1 MSKNKKRKSQSTS
14 SSSSNKKPST
24 SHSLSLKNRTSSK
37 NTTGSINGAKI
48 RSQSTVKRLQMYRG
62 GKPKRDP
69 SGRIVKKALY
79 QESLPSGT
87 QARVAPN
94 RQWFNN
100 SRVVTQ
106 NALQKFQEAL
116 SKTMADPYQVVM
128 KQTQLPVTLLNEK
141 AKQKRVHILD
151 VEPFETIFGPKA
163 QRKRPSNIPGGEDI
177 EALMTHVEQKQ
188 SEYDQE
194 KDLDLMRED
203 DGVKPETINPLF
215 KAGQS
220 KRIWN
225 ELYKVIDSSDVV
237 IQVLDARN
245 PEGTRCRQV
254 EAYLKKEKA
263 HKQLI
268 FVLNKCD
275 LVPIWVTQRW
285 VAILSRCHPTLA
297 FHANMT
303 KSFGKQALIQ
313 LLRQFS
319 RLHQDKKQ
327 ISVGFI
333 GYPNVGKS
341 SVINTLRS
349 EKVCKVAPIAGET
362 KVWQYITLMKRI
374 FLIDCPGIVYP
385 ADDSETD
392 IVLKGVVRIEN
403 VPQPEQYIDDLLKRV
418 KHEYILKTYSID
430 EFSTTEEFLEKLAR
444 KMGKLLKGAEPD
456 LPTVAKIVLNDF
468 QRGKLPHYITPPE
481 DPDRQDND
489 ETKSEK
495 EPMEQQQQEEEV
507 EENKEEKTVKSKP
520 KRETNKRKKTG
531 SNFYETHNAKN
542 RPGKRQHDESLNGAI
557 DDRNGGNQKKKM
569 KKR

>member
-1 MSKNKKRKSQSTS
+1 MSKNKNRKKKGAAASST
-14 SSSSNKKPST
+14 KKAPST
-24 SHSLSLKNRTSSK
+24 SHSLSLKNRSSSK
-37 NTTGSINGAKI
+37 AATGSVNGAKV

-69 SGRIVKKALY
+69 SGRITQAAAF
-79 QESLPSGT
+79 QERLPSGT

-106 NALQKFQEAL
+106 NSLQKFQSAL
-116 SKTMADPYQVVM
+116 STTLADPYQVVM

-141 AKQKRVHILD
+141 GKQKRAHILD
-151 VEPFETIFGPKA
+151 VESYGTTFGPKA
-163 QRKRPSNIPGGEDI
+163 QRKRPANVTGGDDM
-177 EALMTHVEQKQ
+177 EALMAHVERTQ
-188 SEYDQE
+188 SEYNQD

-203 DGVKPETINPLF
+203 DGVKQETMNPLF
-215 KAGQS
+215 RAGQS

-254 EAYLKKEKA
+254 ESYLKKEKA
-263 HKQLI
+263 YKHLI
-268 FVLNKCD
+268 FILNKCD
-275 LVPIWVTQRW
+275 LVPVWVTQRW
-285 VAILSRCHPTLA
+285 VAILSRSHPTLA
-297 FHANMT
+297 FHANMR

-349 EKVCKVAPIAGET
+349 QKVCNVAPIAGET

-385 ADDSETD
+385 AEDSETD
-392 IVLKGVVRIEN
+392 IVLKGVVRVEN
-403 VPQPEQYIDDLLKRV
+403 VPHPEQYIDELLQRV
-418 KHEYILKTYSID
+418 KREYILKTYSID
-430 EFSTTEEFLEKLAR
+430 DYSTTEDFLEKLAR
-444 KMGKLLKGAEPD
+444 KTGKLLKGAEPD
-456 LPTVAKIVLNDF
+456 LQTVAKMVLNDF
-468 QRGKLPHYITPPE
+468 QRGKLPHYVSPPE
-481 DPDRQDND
+481 DPEKQ
-489 ETKSEK
+489 ET
-495 EPMEQQQQEEEV
+495 
-507 EENKEEKTVKSKP
+507 EEK
-520 KRETNKRKKTG
+520 
-531 SNFYETHNAKN
+531 
-542 RPGKRQHDESLNGAI
+542 
-557 DDRNGGNQKKKM
+557 
-569 KKR
+569 

>member
-1 MSKNKKRKSQSTS
+1 MSKNKGRKTKKTTPSAS
-14 SSSSNKKPST
+14 SSKGPST
-24 SHSLSLKNRTSSK
+24 GHSLSLKNRTSSK
-37 NTTGSINGAKI
+37 NATTSVHGAKV
-48 RSQSTVKRLQMYRG
+48 RSKSTVKRLQMYRG

-69 SGRIVKKALY
+69 SGRIVQAALY
-79 QESLPSGT
+79 QERLPSGT

-106 NALQKFQEAL
+106 SALQKFQSAL
-116 SKTMADPYQVVM
+116 STTLADPYQVVM

-141 AKQKRVHILD
+141 GIQKRVHILD
-151 VEPFETIFGPKA
+151 VESYKTTFGPKA
-163 QRKRPSNIPGGEDI
+163 QRKRPANITGGDDM
-177 EALMTHVEQKQ
+177 EALMANIEQRHT
-188 SEYDQE
+188 EYDQE
-194 KDLDLMRED
+194 KDLDLMREH
-203 DGVKPETINPLF
+203 DGVKPETMNPLF

-245 PEGTRCRQV
+245 PEGTRCHQV

-263 HKQLI
+263 FKHLI

-275 LVPIWVTQRW
+275 LVPVWVTQRW
-285 VAILSRCHPTLA
+285 VAILSRSYPTLA
-297 FHANMT
+297 FHANMR

-341 SVINTLRS
+341 SVINALRA
-349 EKVCKVAPIAGET
+349 EKVCNVAPIAGET

-385 ADDSETD
+385 AEDTETD
-392 IVLKGVVRIEN
+392 IVLKGVVRVEN
-403 VPQPEQYIDDLLKRV
+403 VPQPDQYIDELLNRV
-418 KHEYILKTYSID
+418 KKEYILKTYGID
-430 EFSTTEEFLEKLAR
+430 EYSNAEEFLEKLAR
-444 KMGKLLKGAEPD
+444 KYGKLLKGAEPD
-456 LPTVAKIVLNDF
+456 MQTVAKMVLNDY
-468 QRGKLPHYITPPE
+468 QRGKLPHFVSPPE
-481 DPDRQDND
+481 DPAKQEND
-489 ETKSEK
+489 EKKAQTGTVEEK
-495 EPMEQQQQEEEV
+495 ENEG
-507 EENKEEKTVKSKP
+507 NKEEPKEEKAKPKSKTDDRKP
-520 KRETNKRKKTG
+520 KKTINNPKDRSKRHQQGTLSNDDSDDDRTSRKK
-531 SNFYETHNAKN
+531 
-542 RPGKRQHDESLNGAI
+542 
-557 DDRNGGNQKKKM
+557 KKI